1 MSDDIFAEYGV
12 EYKSVENLIIELA
25 TTMMMQSSS
34 MSLTGITVTQE
45 TMDKIKY
52 ELYKKYKLQDVDKGR
67 NSDSLK
73 IEIEDILL
81 VTPAGRIKI
90 TVAEES
96 K

>member
-52 ELYKKYKLQDVDKGR
+52 ELYKKYRIQDVDKGR

-73 IEIEDILL
+73 IEPEYILL
-81 VTPAGRIKI
+81 ATPAGRVKI
-90 TVAEES
+90 SVAEES